1 MLRTPFRF
9 FPLLMTGM
17 VLSAW
22 PFTSTVWADD
32 GHSADHERA
41 RAARDRG
48 EALPLAGIL
57 TVIQRDFRGRVIDVE
72 LEQDDGRLFYELE
85 LLVPDGRVIKL
96 KIDARTGSLV
106 KIKGVRLETIFK
118 QRTSEGASR
127 P

>member
-1 MLRTPFRF
+1 
-9 FPLLMTGM
+9 MTGM
-17 VLSAW
+17 VFSAW

-57 TVIQRDFRGRVIDVE
+57 TAIQRDFRGRVIDVE
-72 LEQDDGRLFYELE
+72 LEQDDGQLFYELE
-85 LLVPDGRVIKL
+85 LLVPDGRVVKL

-118 QRTSEGASR
+118 QRSEGASR